1 MLVIQTDC
9 LRYHAYTC
17 TLYPHHT
24 IFSVCTYTHCGVYY
38 NLIGII
44 SQEFLG
50 KLMSQ
55 QFSCLHPFSSYQ
67 RRHMALSVLHL
78 LSTIFP
84 DTHNSITHHANTQ
97 TADESNDRGA
107 VISSVFE
114 FPSAVSGHQARRLVY
129 ALRDSYD
136 ANRMLVLELLCCL
149 HKETLGLEVIC
160 NHLNTTL
167 YCRGHL
173 ERDNLFPHSKYMP
186 VLLNSLLSNFILPI

>member
-1 MLVIQTDC
+1 MQFYL
-9 LRYHAYTC
+9 HTC

-38 NLIGII
+38 NLIAII

-84 DTHNSITHHANTQ
+84 STTDTHNPITHHANTL

-107 VISSVFE
+107 VISPVFE

-136 ANRMLVLELLCCL
+136 ANRTLVLELLCCL

-173 ERDNLFPHSKYMP
+173 LNGTTLFPIPSICQYC
-186 VLLNSLLSNFILPI
+186 STRY